1 MSNLK
6 KNIFFAFGSQGLQL
20 LRSILVSLLIPKTL
34 GIEEF
39 GFWQLFIFYTQ
50 YSGFLHLGLL
60 DGIYLREGGKH
71 YKELDFRSLGAQF
84 RIFLIWQFIIII
96 PFIILGL
103 NSSDINRTIIIIS
116 SCIYAII
123 NNTSRKR
130 NKKDIREKRF
140 SFYTIHFISICI
152 TSISNYILYAIC
164 IMLHN
169 VSSNRNVISYI
180 KCKRDFNKHLL

>member
-123 NNTSRKR
+123 NNT
-130 NKKDIREKRF
+130 F
-140 SFYTIHFISICI
+140 TFFQ
-152 TSISNYILYAIC
+152 YILQAVNEIKKTSEKKG
-164 IMLHN
+164 L
-169 VSSNRNVISYI
+169 VSI
-180 KCKRDFNKHLL
+180 LP